1 MPRVTRG
8 LAGFVFA
15 VMLLC
20 PRASSAGIIDFI
32 YELSG
37 SQMIGVPIHCFV
49 DLSASAGRDTQDTQD
64 FQCKI
69 SEIHISGDRLLRDR
83 PTPRF
88 RLEVGGGVYIST
100 SKDSELKE
108 FDWFK
113 VQLFAYEPMLHFRS
127 FERNSTTI
135 THGVM
140 GLSYFLLTGSGF
152 KRFDNVGMKFAPV
165 EFRRGRFSAAYTFRV
180 FPNPFTAE
188 QFGAP
193 AGTTTETAGTEVV
206 HGFMVGWRP

>member
-20 PRASSAGIIDFI
+20 PRAASAGIIDFI

-49 DLSASAGRDTQDTQD
+49 DLSAAAGSDTQD

-69 SEIHISGDRLLRDR
+69 SEIHLSGDRGLRDR
-83 PTPRF
+83 ATPRF
-88 RLEVGGGVYIST
+88 RLEIGGGVYIST
-100 SKDSELKE
+100 SKDSEMRE
-108 FDWFK
+108 FDWGK

-127 FERNSTTI
+127 FERGSTTI

-140 GLSYFLLTGSGF
+140 GLSYFFITGSDF
-152 KRFDNVGMKFAPV
+152 SRFDNVGMKFAPV
-165 EFRRGRFSAAYTFRV
+165 EFRRGRFSIAYTFRV

-193 AGTTTETAGTEVV
+193 PPATPETGTEVV
-206 HGFMVGWRP
+206 HGFTVGWRP